1 MAVERRLEA
10 ADRTLTAPV
19 VEEDRTLPGE
29 GTTLL
34 APWTCGKS

>member
-1 MAVERRLEA
+1 MGLERRVEA

-19 VEEDRTLPGE
+19 VEEDRTLLGE

>member
-1 MAVERRLEA
+1 MVVERRVEA

-19 VEEDRTLPGE
+19 AEEDRTLLGE

-34 APWTCGKS
+34 APWSCGKS

>member
-1 MAVERRLEA
+1 MVVERRAVA
-10 ADRTLTAPV
+10 ADRTLTAPA

-34 APWTCGKS
+34 APWSCGKS

>member
-1 MAVERRLEA
+1 MEA
-10 ADRTLTAPV
+10 ADRTLRAAV
-19 VEEDRTLPGE
+19 AEEDRTLLGE